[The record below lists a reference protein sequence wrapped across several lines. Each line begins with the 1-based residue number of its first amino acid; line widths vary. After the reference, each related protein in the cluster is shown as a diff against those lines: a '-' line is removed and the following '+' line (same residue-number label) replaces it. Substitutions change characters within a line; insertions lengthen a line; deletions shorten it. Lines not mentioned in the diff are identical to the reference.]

1 MGLQPGTA
9 YHYSIVA
16 VNQEGGGRTTVKNRR
31 SRPLRAHRLP
41 SLPVGPAAS
50 AELGRRSTGTVTTNG
65 LQTNYGFEIGTEPG
79 DYGPAMGLG
88 SIGAGTTAEAV
99 SLALRDL
106 QPGTTYY
113 YRLVATNV
121 DGTTYG
127 EDETFTTPVYSNP
140 IVQPFTLPL
149 LAIPNI
155 AFPEETTG
163 RRGTTALTNAQKLVK
178 ALKACE
184 KRPRSKRAGCERQAR
199 RKYGPVRKRTKA

>member
-9 YHYSIVA
+9 YHYWIVA
-16 VNQEGGGRTTVKNRR
+16 VNQEGGGEHGEEQTFTTAPRTPPTVTTGGA
-31 SRPLRAHRLP
+31 SG
-41 SLPVGPAAS
+41 VGQNS
-50 AELGRRSTGTVTTNG
+50 ATLTGTVTTNG